1 MSVQSRQLGAYL
13 NEHRT
18 EIASPAQ
25 SKTESAKKKTH
36 VRNSSS
42 ISSLRRAAQGSD
54 IASPAS
60 LTKPISRSRFAPACV
75 SPLTLTSNH
84 PSNATTIHSREDPEP
99 DAEETDDGASV
110 AESFVSNTKIRRTE
124 AERIEYFRN
133 QPECGEIEPHRAFC
147 TRCNKHVG
155 LGKKQTYTVRPWET
169 HRAKCDQKL
178 PVSMM

>member
-1 MSVQSRQLGAYL
+1 MSATLPPSAPSDAPPKARTSPPPRRSPSPSRAVGSRLRAYPL
-13 NEHRT
+13 
-18 EIASPAQ
+18 
-25 SKTESAKKKTH
+25 
-36 VRNSSS
+36 
-42 ISSLRRAAQGSD
+42 
-54 IASPAS
+54 S
-60 LTKPISRSRFAPACV
+60 LTSD
-75 SPLTLTSNH
+75 H
-84 PSNATTIHSREDPEP
+84 PTKASTIHSREEP
-99 DAEETDDGASV
+99 DPDPEETDDGASV

>member
-1 MSVQSRQLGAYL
+1 M
-13 NEHRT
+13 
-18 EIASPAQ
+18 
-25 SKTESAKKKTH
+25 
-36 VRNSSS
+36 
-42 ISSLRRAAQGSD
+42 
-54 IASPAS
+54 
-60 LTKPISRSRFAPACV
+60 
-75 SPLTLTSNH
+75 NH
-84 PSNATTIHSREDPEP
+84 PSILPMTNHHSLTHNSVDTNNNNANKKRR
-99 DAEETDDGASV
+99 A
-110 AESFVSNTKIRRTE
+110 KRTE